1 MEERTTG
8 TLPGDSRQTGTL
20 PIDRQTGTL
29 ASDRQTGTLPM
40 DRQTGTL
47 PIDNQSNRVTSTL
60 QSDINSR
67 DKYNNYEDE
76 YIYDLEIGEV
86 IKGNNDDYTISEQ
99 FSYGGQ
105 AEIYKVQTV
114 LGKKY
119 IAKIYRVRK
128 QNRYSDD
135 IVKFLS
141 KNTKPGII
149 KLIDHGIYKNRYF
162 YIFPIYNKGSLDLH
176 KPDFSN
182 NESRLKRY
190 IRVLNEALNCIH
202 EAGLIH
208 SDIKPANMLI
218 DDENDIP
225 IISDFGS
232 VTKGDEN
239 VSDNRSITL
248 ADGKVSDGYLAP
260 DAAVYAAVSASMDHR
275 KRIAVANK
283 TDYFALGVSLC
294 EMYVNDTKYRLFRSN
309 EEIVLR
315 FKDDNV
321 VYPKEVE
328 SNKRFLNL
336 IQALLAYDPNVRAGY
351 NEVNDWLEGKDLKI
365 YSTIHGINSFKHYFV
380 DQEYTSPYDLAVA
393 YAQRDWDATIR
404 DIFRQTL
411 YNAYEKYDEK
421 IYSKILDIREA
432 NQSIDERPTSA
443 FKIICNIAPEINFF
457 WNGKLYHNNDE
468 IAEDIYQA
476 VVENNHMF
484 EPLFFSRAIRV
495 FYEVNEKRKANIEA
509 IDDILKI
516 SEESMTRAQLY
527 YAELLSPGII
537 VRKYTNGTCNCLD
550 EFIEMIINNLNELG
564 FDKSVNYRKN
574 KQNIEN
580 DIVKYAMKCF
590 EGEEINT
597 LLIRNGLGLNLIDL
611 NVKYSTDKVFFPI
624 IRFLEAIYDLS
635 ANKSIIDGIKN
646 SFYYKYYTSFVNEID
661 NYSFNGSAV
670 SVRDKIVE
678 ITNKINKYD
687 ETTQFFVKYIHFF
700 DDIEEQLNYFNLK
713 NTTGIVFLQETILL
727 KEKMYNPYS
736 SYIMPKS
743 PNYELVETEDKGY
756 LPKIF
761 AENMVNEGYLIA
773 FHKKNDRKEIL
784 DYVYKVNLKKL
795 EQFHDKFEKMA
806 HIEDKKKPQFNRI
819 LLLLFI
825 CILNIYNIIILTPS
839 LLNYLYY
846 KNTYN
851 YEIDVWIWAPILILL
866 SIIIE
871 IIAVIRLRKELV
883 KYRKR
888 KKQYNLIKQEAL
900 IKYSIDELENDI
912 KSKNYNDLSN
922 TTYKFIRYSQQDIS
936 NYIKDLMGKG
946 IQTIYYQMDGSS
958 IKKDIALTILILII
972 LIASRSCSKLL
983 TDKIDIM
990 NLTTTIAD
998 ENLPDDLYEEVNF
1011 IYKKDSVNL
1020 TEEWNACFKKLKA
1033 IQNECLMHDDYERL
1047 RSYLP
1052 VYELFKQGGNNL
1064 LPLLDDEYY
1073 EIIESND
1080 DIKIKL
1086 IAYSSYSYC
1095 KSILGDAHKSMLE
1108 DKILFRVYY
1117 DAEEY
1122 HLAFSCGKESCK
1134 QDYSI
1139 STASLNKKTDEKIYY
1154 VDTNKFTEYELAKDE
1169 WSYENVY
1176 NMLKQE

>member
-60 QSDINSR
+60 QSDINSKN
-67 DKYNNYEDE
+67 KYNNYEDE

-336 IQALLAYDPNVRAGY
+336 IQALLSYDPNVRAGY
-351 NEVNDWLEGKDLKI
+351 SEVNDWLEGKDLQV
-365 YSTIHGINSFKHYFV
+365 YSTLHGVNSFKHYFI

-393 YAQRDWDATIR
+393 YAQRDWNATIR
-404 DIFRQTL
+404 DVFRQTL
-411 YNAYEKYDEK
+411 YNAFEKYDEK
-421 IYSKILDIREA
+421 IYSKILDIREE
-432 NQSIDERPTSA
+432 NQSIDERPISA
-443 FKIICNIAPEINFF
+443 FKIVCNIAPEIDFF
-457 WNGKLYHNNDE
+457 WNGKLYSNNDE

-476 VVENNHMF
+476 IVENNHMF
-484 EPLFFSRAIRV
+484 EPLFSSKAIRV

-550 EFIEMIINNLNELG
+550 EFIEMIIKNLNESG

-590 EGEEINT
+590 EGEEINI

-635 ANKSIIDGIKN
+635 GNKSIIDGIKN

-678 ITNKINKYD
+678 ITNKIKKYD

-727 KEKMYNPYS
+727 EKKMYNPYS

-743 PNYELVETEDKGY
+743 QNYELVETEDEGY
-756 LPKIF
+756 LPQKI
-761 AENMVNEGYLIA
+761 AENYL
-773 FHKKNDRKEIL
+773 KTYSRPSDREEIL
-784 DYVYKVNLKKL
+784 AYVYKGNLKKL
-795 EQFHDKFEKMA
+795 EQFHEKFEKNA
-806 HIEDKKKPQFNRI
+806 HVENRKKPKFHRI
-819 LLLLFI
+819 LFLSGI
-825 CILNIYNIIILTPS
+825 GILNIWSVVILTLS
-839 LLNYLYY
+839 LFEYLYY

-851 YEIDVWIWAPILILL
+851 YEINVWIWGPILIVF
-866 SIIIE
+866 SVIIE
-871 IIAVIRLRKELV
+871 IITVIRLKQELS
-883 KYRKR
+883 KYRKK
-888 KKQYNLIKQEAL
+888 KKQQNLIKQEAL
-900 IKYSIDELENDI
+900 IKYSIEELEKEI
-912 KSKNYNDLSN
+912 QSKNYNNLSN
-922 TTYKFIRYSQQDIS
+922 TTYKFICYSQQDIS
-936 NYIKDLMGKG
+936 VYIKDLVGKG
-946 IQTIYYQMDGSS
+946 IQTTFYQMENTP
-958 IKKDIALTILILII
+958 IKLDILLTVLIFTILIATRNWSKVQTDKVKLFKSTDII
-972 LIASRSCSKLL
+972 L
-983 TDKIDIM
+983 DD
-990 NLTTTIAD
+990 D
-998 ENLPDDLYEEVNF
+998 LPDAEDMYYGVDIIL
-1011 IYKKDSVNL
+1011 KMDSLNL
-1020 TEEWNACFKKLKA
+1020 EKEWNISFKKLMA
-1033 IQNECLMHDDYERL
+1033 IQEECLLQDDYERL
-1047 RSYLP
+1047 ESYLP
-1052 VYELFKQGGNNL
+1052 VYNLFTQGGNRL
-1064 LPLLDDEYY
+1064 KPLLDNEYY
-1073 EIIESND
+1073 KIIESND
-1080 DIKIKL
+1080 DIKTKL
-1086 IAYSSYSYC
+1086 IAYSVYVCC
-1095 KSILGDAHKSMLE
+1095 KEKIANAYNYELE
-1108 DKILFRVYY
+1108 DKTIFRVYY
-1117 DAEEY
+1117 DAGVY
-1122 HLAFSCGKESCK
+1122 HIEFLCGRLYWKS
-1134 QDYSI
+1134 DYSI
-1139 STASLNKKTDEKIYY
+1139 LTASANKEINAKIYSNP
-1154 VDTNKFTEYELAKDE
+1154 DKFTEYEFTKNEWTKDK
-1169 WSYENVY
+1169 VY
-1176 NMLKQE
+1176 NMLKREE

>member
-1 MEERTTG
+1 M
-8 TLPGDSRQTGTL
+8 
-20 PIDRQTGTL
+20 
-29 ASDRQTGTLPM
+29 
-40 DRQTGTL
+40 
-47 PIDNQSNRVTSTL
+47 
-60 QSDINSR
+60 
-67 DKYNNYEDE
+67 
-76 YIYDLEIGEV
+76 
-86 IKGNNDDYTISEQ
+86 
-99 FSYGGQ
+99 
-105 AEIYKVQTV
+105 
-114 LGKKY
+114 
-119 IAKIYRVRK
+119 
-128 QNRYSDD
+128 
-135 IVKFLS
+135 
-141 KNTKPGII
+141 
-149 KLIDHGIYKNRYF
+149 
-162 YIFPIYNKGSLDLH
+162 
-176 KPDFSN
+176 
-182 NESRLKRY
+182 
-190 IRVLNEALNCIH
+190 
-202 EAGLIH
+202 
-208 SDIKPANMLI
+208 
-218 DDENDIP
+218 
-225 IISDFGS
+225 
-232 VTKGDEN
+232 
-239 VSDNRSITL
+239 
-248 ADGKVSDGYLAP
+248 
-260 DAAVYAAVSASMDHR
+260 
-275 KRIAVANK
+275 
-283 TDYFALGVSLC
+283 
-294 EMYVNDTKYRLFRSN
+294 
-309 EEIVLR
+309 
-315 FKDDNV
+315 
-321 VYPKEVE
+321 
-328 SNKRFLNL
+328 
-336 IQALLAYDPNVRAGY
+336 
-351 NEVNDWLEGKDLKI
+351 
-365 YSTIHGINSFKHYFV
+365 
-380 DQEYTSPYDLAVA
+380 
-393 YAQRDWDATIR
+393 
-404 DIFRQTL
+404 
-411 YNAYEKYDEK
+411 
-421 IYSKILDIREA
+421 
-432 NQSIDERPTSA
+432 
-443 FKIICNIAPEINFF
+443 
-457 WNGKLYHNNDE
+457 
-468 IAEDIYQA
+468 
-476 VVENNHMF
+476 
-484 EPLFFSRAIRV
+484 
-495 FYEVNEKRKANIEA
+495 
-509 IDDILKI
+509 
-516 SEESMTRAQLY
+516 
-527 YAELLSPGII
+527 
-537 VRKYTNGTCNCLD
+537 
-550 EFIEMIINNLNELG
+550 
-564 FDKSVNYRKN
+564 
-574 KQNIEN
+574 
-580 DIVKYAMKCF
+580 
-590 EGEEINT
+590 
-597 LLIRNGLGLNLIDL
+597 
-611 NVKYSTDKVFFPI
+611 
-624 IRFLEAIYDLS
+624 
-635 ANKSIIDGIKN
+635 
-646 SFYYKYYTSFVNEID
+646 
-661 NYSFNGSAV
+661 
-670 SVRDKIVE
+670 
-678 ITNKINKYD
+678 
-687 ETTQFFVKYIHFF
+687 
-700 DDIEEQLNYFNLK
+700 
-713 NTTGIVFLQETILL
+713 
-727 KEKMYNPYS
+727 
-736 SYIMPKS
+736 
-743 PNYELVETEDKGY
+743 
-756 LPKIF
+756 
-761 AENMVNEGYLIA
+761 
-773 FHKKNDRKEIL
+773 
-784 DYVYKVNLKKL
+784 KKL
-795 EQFHDKFEKMA
+795 EQFHEKFEKMA